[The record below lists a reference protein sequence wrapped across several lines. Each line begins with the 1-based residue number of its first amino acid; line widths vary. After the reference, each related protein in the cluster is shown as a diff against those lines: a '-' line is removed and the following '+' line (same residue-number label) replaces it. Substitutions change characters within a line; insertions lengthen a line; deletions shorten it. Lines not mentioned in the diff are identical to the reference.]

1 MGTTARYTAASV
13 TAALALFAASL
24 FVFDRGASAGIDRVY
39 RWVEGESQL
48 HGQLVA
54 LPDKSAYEVLVLGS
68 SRAFEAIHPSAI
80 ERGLG
85 VKAYKEAGK
94 GKGLRYAYEF
104 YRLYRDLV
112 GKPRVVVYGV
122 DYFMFGMPS
131 DEALL
136 RRFDVA
142 SSNAGLGTG
151 SFVPLQTLARKEVND
166 RAIVRI
172 LERAQQRLVSAMGE
186 FDPEHNQADMATYTG
201 PPVSLVVPRAEPA
214 RYRRV
219 PYARFPGLEGE
230 FLTRLLD
237 ACAADGVPT
246 MFVYPPDYLP
256 TRRTNFEHEAFVREF
271 RRLIAGTPNAF
282 FYDYDDPDRFPLSE
296 PALFWDGGW
305 GNSNSH
311 LSRRGAEVFARLYIP
326 DLASVLGQGRG
337 RWPRP

>member
-1 MGTTARYTAASV
+1 MGTRARFTAASV
-13 TAALALFAASL
+13 TASLALFATSL
-24 FVFDRGASAGIDRVY
+24 FVFDRAASAGIDRIY

-48 HGQLVA
+48 HEQLVGMQ
-54 LPDKSAYEVLVLGS
+54 DKSAYGVLVLGS

-80 ERGLG
+80 ERELG

-142 SSNAGLGTG
+142 SDNAAAGAR
-151 SFVPLQTLARKEVND
+151 SFAALQTLARKEVND

-186 FDPEHNQADMATYTG
+186 FDPEHNQADMAAYTG
-201 PPVSLVVPRAEPA
+201 PPVSLVVPRAEPS

-230 FLTRLLD
+230 FLVRLLE
-237 ACAADGVPT
+237 ACAVDGVPT
-246 MFVYPPDYLP
+246 MFVYPPDYVA
-256 TRRTNFEHEAFVREF
+256 TRQTDFEHEAFVREF

-282 FYDYDDPDRFPLSE
+282 FYDYDDPGRFALSD
-296 PALFWDGGW
+296 PALFWDGDW

-311 LSRRGAEVFARLYIP
+311 LSRRGAEMFARLYIP
-326 DLASVLGQGRG
+326 DLAGVLGEGRG
-337 RWPRP
+337 R